1 MEELREYEQFMNDFV
16 AACRQAKASGK
27 TVDQAEASIE
37 FSPARFPGYR
47 KERYKAAI
55 QAIYDELK

>member
-1 MEELREYEQFMNDFV
+1 MP
-16 AACRQAKASGK
+16 A
-27 TVDQAEASIE
+27 ASIDLTGKYK
-37 FSPARFPGYR
+37 GYK